1 MACGMETEM
10 TTYRDILARRGIR
23 PMRVEE
29 STKAHGDLVLDSW
42 CRPVRVYGST
52 GSGAGD
58 QTTRAVVSNLFGP
71 AFFSLTPAKAWE
83 KPERSAFVC
92 GIEGEML

>member
-1 MACGMETEM
+1 M

-58 QTTRAVVSNLFGP
+58 QTTRAVVDRWPGLMRRTT
-71 AFFSLTPAKAWE
+71 AARYCELT
-83 KPERSAFVC
+83 
-92 GIEGEML
+92 L